1 MKVFSSMAIVA
12 VAALFT
18 SCSSE
23 DPFNEKH
30 PQYKISIAKNAEFQ
44 LTAGGRTLVSTLASS
59 RAGEPNSDLLYFKQ
73 ADCPDLF
80 KAKFPSQNLTKEECQ
95 NAYACIKEDA
105 ALITAGMA
113 PKYEVAKSSF
123 TAKEF
128 YIVNAHSSKDHDAK
142 GDHSDVAGDM
152 HDLSM
157 NGVYIKEFNTNT
169 CTSADLIIASDGLLK
184 VEYDESF
191 GVKKES
197 YTIDDWKLFNIPG
210 YGYYIGMDYHSA
222 KESTT
227 GDGDYSDWV
236 IKVIPAEKSVDPVTK
251 ENGNVEINLS
261 VNDEHSTADYIA
273 TKLSTHIRS
282 LSNVEVF
289 IPVDKK
295 YYCEADD
302 MDISISHK
310 QQDIIYNTQPQYV
323 EKQIGGKTVIY
334 KVAYEDAGI
343 RVTTEG
349 VDQSVIDYCAQ
360 QYFDGVTFEVWNY
373 FKDIDRPTL
382 KTMLEKSTVTF
393 KDNDPVIYVNAFAK
407 ENNYETPG
415 YSGPIYNKFN
425 DNGQLVP
432 YTDEACTKP
441 LDQKYWTR
449 ETPDSKD
456 YVFIGQPNPWDCTV
470 APTNTSY
477 KKYEQDSSNPALSNY
492 NVIYKK

>member
-1 MKVFSSMAIVA
+1 MAIVA
-12 VAALFT
+12 VAGLLTA
-18 SCSSE
+18 CSSVEPTSNE
-23 DPFNEKH
+23 DH
-30 PQYKISIAKNAEFQ
+30 PQYRISISKNADF
-44 LTAGGRTLVSTLASS
+44 LVTAGGRTLASTLPSS
-59 RAGEPNSDLLYFKQ
+59 RAGELNGDLMYFSKSK
-73 ADCPDLF
+73 CPDLF
-80 KAKFPSQNLTKEECQ
+80 KANFPKQVLSKEECQ

-105 ALITAGMA
+105 ALIAVGMA

-128 YIVNAHSSKDHDAK
+128 YIVNAQSSKDHDAK
-142 GDHSDVAGDM
+142 ETRSDVAGDM
-152 HDLSM
+152 HNLSL
-157 NGVYIKEFNTNT
+157 NGVDVPDFTTNVCT
-169 CTSADLIIASDGLLK
+169 CANLIISSDGLLK
-184 VEYDESF
+184 VEYDDSF
-191 GVKKES
+191 GVGSET
-197 YTIDDWKLFNIPG
+197 YTVDDWKLFYIPG

-236 IKVIPAEKSVDPVTK
+236 IKAIPAVKSIDPIIET
-251 ENGNVEINLS
+251 NGNVEVNLS

-273 TKLSTHIRS
+273 TKLSIHIRS

-302 MDISISHK
+302 MDISLSHK
-310 QQDIIYNTQPQYV
+310 ELDVIYNTQPQYV
-323 EKQIGGKTVIY
+323 EKQIGGKTVVF

-343 RVTTEG
+343 RITTEG
-349 VDQSVIDYCAQ
+349 VDKSVVDYCAQ

-382 KTMLEKSTVTF
+382 KAILDKSTITF
-393 KDNDPVIYVNAFAK
+393 TENDPIVYVNAFAK
-407 ENNYETPG
+407 ENGYETLE
-415 YSGPIYNKFN
+415 YSGPIYSMCN

-470 APTNTSY
+470 TPTNT
-477 KKYEQDSSNPALSNY
+477 KYQKFEKDHSDPTLSNY
-492 NVIYKK
+492 NVTYTL